1 MWLEEPFTTSQESKM
16 GGWHE
21 GALRVK
27 EQQESKMEENKND
40 SIVKEAIVG
49 VAPKL
54 IQLGLVV
61 AGIAFLISRVGKG

>member
-1 MWLEEPFTTSQESKM
+1 
-16 GGWHE
+16 
-21 GALRVK
+21 
-27 EQQESKMEENKND
+27 MEENKND
-40 SIVKEAIVG
+40 SIVKAGIVG